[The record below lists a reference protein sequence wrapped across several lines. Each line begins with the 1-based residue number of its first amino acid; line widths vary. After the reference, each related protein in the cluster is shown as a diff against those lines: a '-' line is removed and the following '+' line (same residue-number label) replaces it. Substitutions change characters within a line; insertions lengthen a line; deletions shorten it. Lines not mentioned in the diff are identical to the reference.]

1 MRAILVLE
9 ELKRNAV
16 THVVGLP
23 DNSSATL
30 FALLNSREEPQLLAV
45 TREGEAFALAAGLW
59 VGGKKPI
66 VLIQNT
72 GLIESGDGLRGT
84 VMRMRIPLVCL
95 VTYRGYAT
103 LNKAS
108 FSPNPE
114 ILSRPDLDSVAVLT
128 EPTLKAWGLDYDFLF
143 NDEDT
148 SKISDAFN
156 QAQTRSHPV
165 VLLIPEELTSG

>member
-1 MRAILVLE
+1 MRAIVVLE
-9 ELKRNAV
+9 ELKRNDV

-30 FALLNSREEPQLLAV
+30 FALMNSKEEPQLLTV
-45 TREGEAFALAAGLW
+45 TREGEAFAIAAGLW

-72 GLIESGDGLRGT
+72 GLLESGDGLRGT

-143 NDEDT
+143 DNEDT
-148 SKISDAFN
+148 SKITRAFSR
-156 QAQTRSHPV
+156 AQTLSQTL
-165 VLLIPEELTSG
+165 VLLIP